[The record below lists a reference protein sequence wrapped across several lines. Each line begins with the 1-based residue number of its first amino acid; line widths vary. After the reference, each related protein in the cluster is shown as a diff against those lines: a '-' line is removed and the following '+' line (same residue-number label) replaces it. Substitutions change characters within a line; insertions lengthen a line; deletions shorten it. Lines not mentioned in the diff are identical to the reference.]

1 MQLMDFFIL
10 NQIAS
15 VFFIFFLL
23 NFFLFFLLQL
33 QLYNVFCIYVNVMG
47 EKQKKLYLQMLICNS
62 NFNKK

>member
-1 MQLMDFFIL
+1 MDFFIL
-10 NQIAS
+10 NQIESA
-15 VFFIFFLL
+15 FLIFFLL
-23 NFFLFFLLQL
+23 DFFLFFLLQL

>member
-15 VFFIFFLL
+15 VFFFFLL
-23 NFFLFFLLQL
+23 DFFLFFLLQL